1 MNSFKTFL
9 REVNLS
15 WSFHKFPEIMTDL
28 IDETKRDKC
37 PLATSYI
44 IKKRLLCSS
53 KYLDTTMQILS
64 SSIFSLIN
72 MFQCVLN
79 ISHEFQ

>member
-37 PLATSYI
+37 P
-44 IKKRLLCSS
+44 
-53 KYLDTTMQILS
+53 
-64 SSIFSLIN
+64 
-72 MFQCVLN
+72 
-79 ISHEFQ
+79 

>member
-1 MNSFKTFL
+1 
-9 REVNLS
+9 
-15 WSFHKFPEIMTDL
+15 MTDL

-53 KYLDTTMQILS
+53 KYLDITMQILW
-64 SSIFSLIN
+64 SSIFFVDKYVPVRLEY
-72 MFQCVLN
+72 FPW
-79 ISHEFQ
+79 ISMKKKASFRIKWSVSS